1 MHRFSFRP
9 QVERLEALCL
19 PAFLN
24 PASYAANASY
34 PAVANADFNNDGR
47 PDLVVAMNSYPPS
60 VGVLLGNADGTF
72 QPPVSSAA
80 GSDRPGSVVV
90 GDFDRDGKL
99 DLVAIESWTIRLL
112 RGNGD
117 GTFAPPDSVSVFGQP
132 VSVAVG
138 DFNDDGLLDLGVTS
152 VTVSQTPY
160 DTIVDGYAT
169 VLLGNGAGGVVSGS
183 AIHLGSGYPG
193 SAAVGDF
200 NGDHRL
206 DFVCV
211 QSPAYSG
218 DFNQV
223 RVLFG
228 DGNGHIGAGA
238 SYYFPYENSVTDVV
252 TGDVDGDGDTDL
264 ALAVPNLG
272 VAVLRNDGAGA
283 FGPAQFSATGKSQ
296 SFIAVGDFNHDS
308 RLDVAVSGDDS
319 AVLLGL
325 GDGKF
330 SGPVPTGAPSP
341 YVVTVG
347 DFNGDGW
354 LDLATTTFLSGPVSV
369 MLNDQNWTPPPQPL
383 PFIAIGDA
391 TIAEGNTGTRAASF
405 IVTLSA
411 ASVQPVTV
419 AYATYD
425 GSYATGSD
433 YVAASG
439 TLTIP
444 AGQTTGTITVLV
456 KGDRLGELDESF
468 IVELSSPTNA
478 IVADGQGVG
487 IIVDDEPRISIS
499 DMSKKEGRKG
509 QTTSYIFTVTLSAAY
524 DKAVTVSFQ
533 TVNGTA
539 KTNDQDYVA
548 QAGTITFRPGET
560 TKRVTIV
567 VKGDSKKEADE
578 YFFLDLFGNSTNS
591 LFTKNRGIG
600 TIQNDD

>member
-1 MHRFSFRP
+1 MS
-9 QVERLEALCL
+9 
-19 PAFLN
+19 
-24 PASYAANASY
+24 
-34 PAVANADFNNDGR
+34 
-47 PDLVVAMNSYPPS
+47 
-60 VGVLLGNADGTF
+60 
-72 QPPVSSAA
+72 
-80 GSDRPGSVVV
+80 
-90 GDFDRDGKL
+90 
-99 DLVAIESWTIRLL
+99 
-112 RGNGD
+112 
-117 GTFAPPDSVSVFGQP
+117 
-132 VSVAVG
+132 
-138 DFNDDGLLDLGVTS
+138 
-152 VTVSQTPY
+152 
-160 DTIVDGYAT
+160 
-169 VLLGNGAGGVVSGS
+169 
-183 AIHLGSGYPG
+183 
-193 SAAVGDF
+193 
-200 NGDHRL
+200 
-206 DFVCV
+206 
-211 QSPAYSG
+211 SPAYSG

-283 FGPAQFSATGKSQ
+283 FGPADSARRARAQ

-308 RLDVAVSGDDS
+308 RLDVAVSGDDNC

-354 LDLATTTFLSGPVSV
+354 LDLATTTFLSGPSPSCSTIKTG
-369 MLNDQNWTPPPQPL
+369 LRRHNPCRSSRSATRRSPKATPVRVRPRSSL
-383 PFIAIGDA
+383 PC
-391 TIAEGNTGTRAASF
+391 
-405 IVTLSA
+405 SA

-478 IVADGQGVG
+478 TVADGQGVG